1 MTVRPRRSSGF
12 VLVAVLFFVL
22 LLSAGIATFQKRAL
36 MDALIARNRENA
48 ARASALARGGIQVA
62 IALLLE
68 DRLRQVEGELS
79 IDGPTDVWA
88 KAGTAELPIDED
100 SRISLSVQDVG
111 SLLNLNAVLNAFG
124 GKDEQGDDGR
134 DAGEDQDKARVF
146 LVELIE
152 KAIEDLAEAEE
163 IPPGDLQYDPKQ
175 LADNLLD
182 FADPDDVRQSGGPED
197 AYYQEQSPPYRAWNK
212 PLVSLSQ
219 LRLIEGFDARL
230 VSQLEQYLTVH
241 PFAGRTGINV
251 NTAPAHVLALL
262 FRLDGSDYQLVDE
275 ETVKQILEIR
285 AKGTLIC
292 GEGGSKDGSCVALSS
307 IPGLQNAPFPP
318 PTYSTDYFEVK
329 TRARVGDV
337 TREVAAIVDRSDPVE
352 PTLLSFSSR

>member
-1 MTVRPRRSSGF
+1 MSVKPQRNSGF

-22 LLSAGIATFQKRAL
+22 LLTAGIATFQKRAL

-68 DRLRQVEGELS
+68 DRLRQVDGELA
-79 IDGPTDVWA
+79 IDGPTDVWS
-88 KAGTAELPIDED
+88 KAGAADLPIDED
-100 SRISLSVQDVG
+100 SQISLPVSDMG

-124 GKDEQGDDGR
+124 GNDEQGDNGR

-146 LVELIE
+146 LEKIIE
-152 KAIEDLAEAEE
+152 KAIEDMAEAQE
-163 IPPGDLQYDPKQ
+163 IPPGELDYDAKQ

-182 FADPDDVRQSGGPED
+182 FADPNDVRQSGGPED
-197 AYYQEQSPPYRAWNK
+197 AYYQEQTPPYRAWNK

-230 VSQLEQYLTVH
+230 AAQLERYLTVH
-241 PFAGRTGINV
+241 PFAGKSGINV

-275 ETVKQILEIR
+275 DTVKEILEAR

-292 GEGGSKDGSCVALSS
+292 GEGGSKDGACIALNT
-307 IPGLQNAPFPP
+307 IRGLQNEPFPP
-318 PTYSTDYFEVK
+318 PTYATDYFEVK
-329 TRARVGDV
+329 TQARVGDV
-337 TREVAAIVDRSDPVE
+337 TREVEAIIDRSDPVA